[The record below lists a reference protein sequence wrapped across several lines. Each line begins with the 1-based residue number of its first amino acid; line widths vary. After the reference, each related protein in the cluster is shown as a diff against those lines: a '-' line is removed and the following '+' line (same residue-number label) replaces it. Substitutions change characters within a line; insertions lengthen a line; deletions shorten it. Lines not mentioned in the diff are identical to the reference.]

1 MKPLG
6 VKGLVCTPICRDIC
20 TERNRDRE
28 RERERAAR
36 ARAGERESESE
47 RARELERE
55 SGRGGTGRER
65 EREIGAGKGRERLP
79 IQHSCPHLDS
89 RAGSMRPSKPS
100 WFDKT
105 VCPDLPNTVLFQFDI
120 LRKDVE
126 PSLKPQEDWVKRSK
140 AP

>member
-1 MKPLG
+1 MPAGKLYG
-6 VKGLVCTPICRDIC
+6 HEAFGSQ
-20 TERNRDRE
+20 
-28 RERERAAR
+28 AAR

-140 AP
+140 LLRTLLLAGPGSIDDE

>member
-1 MKPLG
+1 MPAGKLYG
-6 VKGLVCTPICRDIC
+6 HEAFGSQ
-20 TERNRDRE
+20 
-28 RERERAAR
+28 AAR

-65 EREIGAGKGRERLP
+65 EREIGAGKGREGLP

-140 AP
+140 LLRTLLLAGPGSIDDE